1 VAVLYLMEQG
11 ATVRLRSGRVRVELD
26 DALLQDMPARKV
38 RLVSV
43 QGNVRLTTPVLTF
56 FLRNAVPVVFSGLD
70 GSLYGVASS
79 VTVAPAERLRAQ
91 LTLSPEQQLA
101 LAKQLVSA
109 KLRSSLTV
117 LERFA
122 PRHAAVR
129 PMMADISDYLT
140 RVGKVTALDQLRGLE
155 GIAARRYYEALQ
167 SPLGHY
173 GFTGRNRRP
182 PRDPVNAALSYGY
195 ALLFARVHLAILQ
208 TGLHP
213 EVGVLHAESRR
224 NPALSL
230 DLMEEFRIPII
241 DLTVMR
247 AFMRGAL
254 KPLNHF
260 EDKDGGIYLNA
271 DGRKVMLQRFEARL
285 QAEASDPTGN
295 RQPFQA
301 LISTQAQKLASAIV
315 HGKRYTPFRLVV
327 HAG

>member
-1 VAVLYLMEQG
+1 MAVLYLVEQG

-26 DALLQDMPARKV
+26 DALLQDLPARKV

-43 QGNVRLTTPVLTF
+43 QGNVRLTTPALTF
-56 FLRNAVPVVFSGLD
+56 FLRNAVPVVYSGLD
-70 GSLYGVASS
+70 GSLYGVASA
-79 VTVAPAERLRAQ
+79 VALAPAERLRAQ
-91 LTLSPEQQLA
+91 LSLAPERQLTLA
-101 LAKQLVSA
+101 RQLVSA
-109 KLRSSLTV
+109 KLRSSLAV

-129 PMMADISDYLT
+129 PMATDLSSYLA
-140 RVGKVTALDQLRGLE
+140 RLGTATTLEQLRGLE
-155 GIAARRYYEALQ
+155 GIAARRYYEGLQ
-167 SPLGHY
+167 SPLGAY

-195 ALLFARVHLAILQ
+195 ALLFARVHLAIQQ

-224 NPALSL
+224 NPSLSL

-247 AFMRGAL
+247 AFMRDHL

-271 DGRKVMLQRFEARL
+271 DGRKVMLQRFEERL
-285 QAEASDPTGN
+285 QTEAPDPAGKQ
-295 RQPFQA
+295 QPFQA
-301 LISTQAQKLASAIV
+301 LITAQAHKLASAIV
-315 HGKRYTPFRLVV
+315 RGGRYTPFRLVA
-327 HAG
+327 HGG

>member
-1 VAVLYLMEQG
+1 MAVLYLMEQG

-43 QGNVRLTTPVLTF
+43 QGNVRLTTPALTF

-70 GSLYGVASS
+70 GSLYGVASG
-79 VTVAPAERLRAQ
+79 VTLAPAERLRAQ
-91 LTLSPEQQLA
+91 LTQSPEQRLGIA
-101 LAKQLVSA
+101 REIVRA

-117 LERFA
+117 LERFS
-122 PRHAAVR
+122 PRHQAVR
-129 PMMADISDYLT
+129 APMHDISSYAA
-140 RVGKVTALDQLRGLE
+140 RIGNAEPEQLRGLE

-195 ALLFARVHLAILQ
+195 ALLFARVHLAVQQ

-247 AFMRGAL
+247 AFMRGTL
-254 KPLNHF
+254 KPLSHF
-260 EDKDGGIYLNA
+260 EDKEGGIYLNA
-271 DGRKVMLQRFEARL
+271 AGRKILLQHFEARL
-285 QAEASDPTGN
+285 QVEAIDPTGS

-301 LISTQAQKLASAIV
+301 LISMQAQKLASAIV
-315 HGKRYTPFRLVV
+315 HSKRYTAFKLVV